1 MNIKY
6 LLSLSFAFCFGT
18 ALVAQQSVNV
28 RIAENYDQSNCEE
41 KQYCADLQLNL
52 NGNGAELLGNSS
64 IRFNYDASAVK
75 FKGNMNEV
83 TQGAYISR
91 NFDENT
97 TCGNI
102 PPYAKHSFDGLIEG
116 DFLLSIMLKTAFS
129 SDCSSLIS
137 QDWATVSTICFDVV
151 DENKSPD
158 FKIVGSENGTVKNL
172 AGTNFNS
179 KENNPGTKYHNGTF
193 NNLTST
199 FAEVC
204 AAKADGVTGL
214 STIGQG
220 WEIISLQP
228 VPVKDNLVVELRSDK
243 NDDVSI
249 QIFDLSG
256 KVVQEINDKL
266 ATGTNQLQVNT
277 SNMSAGAYLI
287 SIRKSN
293 EVLAQKFIKE

>member
-6 LLSLSFAFCFGT
+6 LLSLAFAFCFGA
-18 ALVAQQSVNV
+18 ALQAQQSVNV
-28 RIAENYDQSNCEE
+28 QLTENYNLSNCEE
-41 KQYCADLQLNL
+41 KQYCADLQVNM

-64 IRFNYDASAVK
+64 IRFNYDASAIV
-75 FKGNMNEV
+75 FKGSLNEV
-83 TQGAYISR
+83 TTGAYYSK

-116 DFLLSIMLKTAFS
+116 DFLLSLMLKNNFS
-129 SDCSSLIS
+129 SDCSSLLS
-137 QDWATVSTICFDVV
+137 QDWTTVSTICFDVV
-151 DENKSPD
+151 DENKSPNVT
-158 FKIVGSENGTVKNL
+158 IVGTENGAVANL
-172 AGTNFNS
+172 SGTNFNS
-179 KENNPGTKYHNGTF
+179 KMNNPGSKYLNGDF
-193 NNLTST
+193 GKMTST

-214 STIGQG
+214 STIGEG

-228 VPVKDNLVVELRSDK
+228 VPVKDNLIVELKSDK
-243 NDDVSI
+243 SENVSI
-249 QIFDLSG
+249 QVFDLSG
-256 KVVQEINDKL
+256 KVVQEINEKL
-266 ATGTNQLQVNT
+266 ATGTNQINVNT
-277 SNMSAGAYLI
+277 STMTSGAYLI